1 MAIVVGM
8 DEAGLSPLLGPLVLS
23 AVAMS
28 VPDEHIERSLW
39 ELLSPAVCRKASSKS
54 AIAIDDSKKL
64 YSASSARGLKPLER
78 GVLAALASADHLPTD
93 LAALLNTVSPET
105 AGQLGAYPW
114 YAGVD
119 PGLPHKADATDIAL
133 AGNALRKAMADV
145 GASLVGV
152 RSEPVLVGRFNR
164 LVASTRNKATTLFDL
179 ASRLL
184 VWAWRYTAHGPV
196 CVHVDRLGGRQRYG
210 PGLQRVF
217 DGCGLKIEDETD
229 RRSAYVITS
238 GPRQMRVVF
247 SVGGDSEQL
256 PIALA
261 SMLSKYLRELFMALL
276 NGFWLQHVGD
286 LKRTSGYH
294 TDGKRFIEQIEP
306 MAKQLGIDRSL
317 LVRTR

>member
-1 MAIVVGM
+1 MAIVVGV

-28 VPDEHIERSLW
+28 VPDDRQDQSLW

-64 YSASSARGLKPLER
+64 YSASSVRGLKPLER
-78 GVLAALASADHLPTD
+78 GVLASLASVDHLPAT
-93 LAALLNTVSPET
+93 LSGLLNTVAPDT
-105 AGQLGAYPW
+105 VKQLGDYPW

-119 PGLPHKADATDIAL
+119 PELPLRADATDITL
-133 AGNALRKAMADV
+133 AGNALRKAMGEASV
-145 GASLVGV
+145 SLVGL

-164 LVASTRNKATTLFDL
+164 LVSATRNKATTLFDL
-179 ASRLL
+179 ASGLL
-184 VWAWRYTAHGPV
+184 MWAWQYTANEEV
-196 CVHVDRLGGRQRYG
+196 CVHVDRLGGRQHYG

-217 DGCGLKIEDETD
+217 DGCALKIEDETD
-229 RRSAYVITS
+229 RRSAYVITN
-238 GPRQMRVVF
+238 GPRRMRVSF
-247 SVGGDSEQL
+247 SVGGDSLQL

-261 SMLSKYLRELFMALL
+261 SMTSKYLRELLMAQL
-276 NGFWLQHVGD
+276 NGFWSQRVGD

-306 MAKQLGIDRSL
+306 MVEQLGVDRSL